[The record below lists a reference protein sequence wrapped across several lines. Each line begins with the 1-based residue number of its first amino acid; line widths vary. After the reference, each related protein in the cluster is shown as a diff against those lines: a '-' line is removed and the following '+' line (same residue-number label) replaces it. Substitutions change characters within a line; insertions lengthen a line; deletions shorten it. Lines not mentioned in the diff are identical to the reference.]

1 MSSDLIL
8 FLVFALIYTAAW
20 WLVMRGS
27 GAFVHTHVGED
38 ERGRPRRS
46 GRASA
51 RPNKVSRPEAETEP
65 DETERTI
72 PLAKPAPVPIK
83 TTPGAIPSAWSLPE
97 STTTRT
103 TPPAA
108 AQPLAT
114 PPPEP
119 APPEATA
126 SPGLATDDPVA
137 EPADSAT
144 ADTAPAQGS
153 IDAPEPANPPTA
165 TSSAPEP
172 GSVTTALHEPMTS
185 PNEAMNSN
193 PIDFPNWMEE
203 TMNSRSKSE
212 APRAAKPSEH
222 VEPRAAI
229 PAPIAARP
237 ASDATAE
244 PASSATGSMGEALS
258 GLSRIEKERMQV
270 MAQLDGWARA
280 WAEVEKRSAVCV
292 DDLSRQVQSLAQEHA
307 QCDGRRRELEQRS
320 KEAAAQSAAE
330 IQSLRTK
337 VSECEPFVKQA
348 KELGARCS
356 ALGEEL
362 STTRGAL
369 DEQKRAC
376 GALEER
382 CKSTTGELDKLKDH
396 LARSQEAT
404 KEATARELDWQR
416 RYHEDTGKLMQQLTS
431 KSQECE
437 RWIGENQKQKTE
449 IDRQTRDL
457 RSKDEIVQTM
467 SQRCADLDQ
476 RSTTLQGTLEEKE
489 ATIVD
494 LARQIAELQ
503 KELETRRAAEE
514 EQASMLLAAQG
525 VLSELQPKLRQLEK
539 RLTKQ

>member
-8 FLVFALIYTAAW
+8 FLAFALVYTAAW

-27 GAFVHTHVGED
+27 GAFARVPVRED
-38 ERGRPRRS
+38 EREAPRRR
-46 GRASA
+46 GRARA
-51 RPNKVSRPEAETEP
+51 QPNKESRKGAETEP
-65 DETERTI
+65 DDTERTI
-72 PLAKPAPVPIK
+72 PLAKPAPAPTRTAAV
-83 TTPGAIPSAWSLPE
+83 AIPSAWSLQE
-97 STTTRT
+97 SA
-103 TPPAA
+103 PAPTQPVA
-108 AQPLAT
+108 AQPLPT

-119 APPEATA
+119 VPPEVTA
-126 SPGLATDDPVA
+126 SLTLATDDPVA
-137 EPADSAT
+137 ESAVSAT
-144 ADTAPAQGS
+144 ADFAPAQGS
-153 IDAPEPANPPTA
+153 IDAPEPANPPTP

-172 GSVTTALHEPMTS
+172 EREATALHEPMTS
-185 PNEAMNSN
+185 PNDAMNSN

-203 TMNSRSKSE
+203 TTSSRTKSE
-212 APRAAKPSEH
+212 APQAAESSEH
-222 VEPRAAI
+222 LEPRAAI
-229 PAPIAARP
+229 PAPVAARP
-237 ASDATAE
+237 ANAASTE
-244 PASSATGSMGEALS
+244 PTSSTTGAVGEALS
-258 GLSRIEKERMQV
+258 GLSRIEKDRMQV
-270 MAQLDGWARA
+270 MAQFDIWARA
-280 WAEVEKRSAVCV
+280 WADVEKRGALCV
-292 DDLSRQVQSLAQEHA
+292 DDLSRQVQTLAQEHA
-307 QCDGRRRELEQRS
+307 QCDGLRREMEQRS
-320 KEAAAQSAAE
+320 KELAAQSAAE
-330 IQSLRTK
+330 IQSLRAR
-337 VSECEPFVKQA
+337 VSECEPLAKQA

-382 CKSTTGELDKLKDH
+382 CNGATGELDKLKDH

-437 RWIGENQKQKTE
+437 RWIGENQKQKAE

-457 RSKDEIVQTM
+457 RAKDEIVQTM

-476 RSTTLQGTLEEKE
+476 RSTTLQCTIEEKE
-489 ATIVD
+489 ATLVD
-494 LARQIAELQ
+494 LARQVAELQ
-503 KELETRRAAEE
+503 ERLEAHRAAEE
-514 EQASMLLAAQG
+514 EQASMLQAAQG